1 MASQFKVVLIF
12 TMAVSS
18 FLSSS
23 VAQQTCSSYTFSN
36 NKAFNSCTEL
46 PHLGAS
52 LYYTLAPSSDTI
64 NVAFKAPQSSDGW
77 VAWGLNPKSTKM
89 VGSQAIVAFFHSNG
103 SMIAYPTQLD
113 SYAPSMAPEDLSF
126 PVSDMAA
133 EYVKNEMIIYAT
145 LKLPGGSTKF
155 NHVWQEGSSVA
166 NDVPQAHSTSGG
178 NIESLGTIDF

>member
-1 MASQFKVVLIF
+1 
-12 TMAVSS
+12 
-18 FLSSS
+18 
-23 VAQQTCSSYTFSN
+23 
-36 NKAFNSCTEL
+36 
-46 PHLGAS
+46 
-52 LYYTLAPSSDTI
+52 
-64 NVAFKAPQSSDGW
+64 
-77 VAWGLNPKSTKM
+77 
-89 VGSQAIVAFFHSNG
+89 
-103 SMIAYPTQLD
+103 MIAYPTQLD

-178 NIESLGTIDF
+178 NIESLGTIDFQ